1 MQNKEIE
8 KLLSCDNCLFY
19 ACEGCET
26 TWTDRKK
33 IREYIDQLENKVKEL
48 KKENDKLTYA
58 RNWYFEHTVNKIVTP
73 EMLHKIL
80 RTKYIGREKIENKIA
95 ELDKEEKEIYKKD
108 IGNNELYRLK
118 IIDEIRSVLQELL
131 EEK

>member
-48 KKENDKLTYA
+48 EVTKAMKEYRIN
-58 RNWYFEHTVNKIVTP
+58 
-73 EMLHKIL
+73 EM
-80 RTKYIGREKIENKIA
+80 
-95 ELDKEEKEIYKKD
+95 D
-108 IGNNELYRLK
+108 IPK
-118 IIDEIRSVLQELL
+118 QAIID
-131 EEK
+131 K